1 MFFLVYGVYYTRR
14 GPPDDRVVYAY
25 QTTPFKSLVST
36 NRVNRRGLP
45 LLYSINVNI
54 TYQRRQTN
62 EVLNDINGFDNR
74 QIHILLYCY
83 NSIIYTRKTRF
94 LFGNI
99 KQQIRIIFDH
109 NTKIT
114 R

>member
-14 GPPDDRVVYAY
+14 GPPDDKVVYAY

-54 TYQRRQTN
+54 TYVSTSTN
-62 EVLNDINGFDNR
+62 ERGFKR
-74 QIHILLYCY
+74 HQRFRQQIHTNTIILL
-83 NSIIYTRKTRF
+83 
-94 LFGNI
+94 
-99 KQQIRIIFDH
+99 
-109 NTKIT
+109 
-114 R
+114 